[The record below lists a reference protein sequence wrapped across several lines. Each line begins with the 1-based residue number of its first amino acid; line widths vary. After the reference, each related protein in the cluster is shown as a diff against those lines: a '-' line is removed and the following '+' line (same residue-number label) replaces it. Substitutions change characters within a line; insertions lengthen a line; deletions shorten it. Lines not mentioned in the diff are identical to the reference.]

1 MLGVAGGDGSMAPVA
16 AVACRHGL
24 PFGCGPAGT
33 RNHFGLELGLDPSD
47 LAHAM
52 TAFRRGV
59 EVRVDLAEVNG
70 QAF

>member
-24 PFGCGPAGT
+24 PFGCGPGT

>member
-16 AVACRHGL
+16 AVACPAGL
-24 PFGCGPAGT
+24 PFVCRPAGT
-33 RNHFGLELGLDPSD
+33 RNHFGFELGLDPSD